1 MRQAPTAIRQR
12 GTSIPPA
19 GPFQHSQQAITQS
32 PPPAPL
38 QNPFRPGPALT
49 DQETLPGR
57 EAVLT
62 ELLGLIDSRSPAV
75 LRGPRRSGKTSILYT
90 IEKRLTA
97 AGRNVRRRTLEGA
110 SIVTADDLA
119 RVIAPSLRR
128 DPSPAEALRA
138 LLRAEK
144 RAVVLL
150 DEVAH
155 LVSADPSVFA
165 WLRAIGQEEASLVF
179 VGSHLDWVRVVE
191 RAASAPGS
199 SFGNDVTPVT
209 LGAIPEAD
217 AIQFLVRNAPPDV
230 PMEEERTARWIVDQ
244 CGPWPFYL
252 QVMGH
257 AVVVAVRTGSR
268 LALVERRGVSDLY
281 EQRLLIEREDVFQG
295 RWTELPERARRVLRV
310 TASAEA
316 GSAINTTGLPAY
328 KDLSRDDRKVLRD
341 TGLCSPQGQWLNDRP
356 FFDWI
361 RRSADDHEGGQG

>member
-1 MRQAPTAIRQR
+1 
-12 GTSIPPA
+12 
-19 GPFQHSQQAITQS
+19 
-32 PPPAPL
+32 
-38 QNPFRPGPALT
+38 
-49 DQETLPGR
+49 
-57 EAVLT
+57 
-62 ELLGLIDSRSPAV
+62 
-75 LRGPRRSGKTSILYT
+75 
-90 IEKRLTA
+90 
-97 AGRNVRRRTLEGA
+97 
-110 SIVTADDLA
+110 
-119 RVIAPSLRR
+119 
-128 DPSPAEALRA
+128 
-138 LLRAEK
+138 
-144 RAVVLL
+144 
-150 DEVAH
+150 
-155 LVSADPSVFA
+155 
-165 WLRAIGQEEASLVF
+165 
-179 VGSHLDWVRVVE
+179 VRVVE